1 MIFPILKKIGYFFF
15 ALDFACIDVMLIYK
29 IIENYCKYS
38 SYTILNWEGCGYIAM
53 LILFAFCAY
62 DFFSKFRKYNLK
74 ENIKCS
80 KGEFWNEIKTIVK
93 MVVFFL
99 LAFLLLY
106 FVLSFVATAVW
117 IVKSFPDFLL
127 HYIEYGPSRD
137 LYLEFTRLGGVYGG
151 KYSVEFLLE
160 AIVFT
165 VLCLSGAICL
175 LQCFLIK
182 KMLLENRDKKLANA
196 IEMLS
201 KKLDEINYKVDSFN
215 EISCKSLKEK
225 E

>member
-15 ALDFACIDVMLIYK
+15 ALDFACIDVMFIYK

-53 LILFAFCAY
+53 FILFAFCAY

-93 MVVFFL
+93 TVVFFL

-117 IVKSFPDFLL
+117 TVKSFPDFLL

-151 KYSVEFLLE
+151 RDSVVFLLE
-160 AIVFT
+160 AGLFT
-165 VLCLSGAICL
+165 VLCFSGSICL
-175 LQCFLIK
+175 LQCFLCK
-182 KMLLENRDKKLANA
+182 KILLEKRDRKMAEA
-196 IEMLS
+196 VESIS
-201 KKLDEINYKVDSFN
+201 KQLDEINSKINCLN
-215 EISCKSLKEK
+215 EISCNPLKENK
-225 E
+225 